1 MKIRYNE
8 NKEIVEAVKQ
18 GLKEKDG
25 YCPCRREK
33 TEDYKCL
40 ENKLPTLTLR
50 ATVTVCYTIKKNK
63 VKNMS
68 IINLTKDSYHNE
80 VMETEKVVVID
91 FWATW
96 CGPCKMM
103 APVVEEVAKD
113 YPDVKVCKVNVDE
126 EPELSNAFKI
136 VSIPTIV
143 VIKNGEIIDS
153 VVGYRPKEDIEKII
167 KLVK

>member
-1 MKIRYNE
+1 
-8 NKEIVEAVKQ
+8 
-18 GLKEKDG
+18 
-25 YCPCRREK
+25 
-33 TEDYKCL
+33 
-40 ENKLPTLTLR
+40 
-50 ATVTVCYTIKKNK
+50 
-63 VKNMS
+63 MS
-68 IINLTKDSYHNE
+68 IINLTKGSYHNE

>member
-1 MKIRYNE
+1 
-8 NKEIVEAVKQ
+8 
-18 GLKEKDG
+18 
-25 YCPCRREK
+25 
-33 TEDYKCL
+33 
-40 ENKLPTLTLR
+40 
-50 ATVTVCYTIKKNK
+50 
-63 VKNMS
+63 MS
-68 IINLTKDSYHNE
+68 IINLTKDSYYNE

>member
-1 MKIRYNE
+1 
-8 NKEIVEAVKQ
+8 
-18 GLKEKDG
+18 
-25 YCPCRREK
+25 
-33 TEDYKCL
+33 
-40 ENKLPTLTLR
+40 
-50 ATVTVCYTIKKNK
+50 
-63 VKNMS
+63 MS

-143 VIKNGEIIDS
+143 VIKNVEIIDS

>member
-1 MKIRYNE
+1 
-8 NKEIVEAVKQ
+8 
-18 GLKEKDG
+18 
-25 YCPCRREK
+25 
-33 TEDYKCL
+33 
-40 ENKLPTLTLR
+40 
-50 ATVTVCYTIKKNK
+50 
-63 VKNMS
+63 MS
-68 IINLTKDSYHNE
+68 IINLTKYSYHNE

-103 APVVEEVAKD
+103 APVVEEVAKN

>member
-1 MKIRYNE
+1 
-8 NKEIVEAVKQ
+8 
-18 GLKEKDG
+18 
-25 YCPCRREK
+25 
-33 TEDYKCL
+33 
-40 ENKLPTLTLR
+40 
-50 ATVTVCYTIKKNK
+50 
-63 VKNMS
+63 MS

-153 VVGYRPKEDIEKII
+153 VAGYRPKEDIEKII

>member
-1 MKIRYNE
+1 
-8 NKEIVEAVKQ
+8 
-18 GLKEKDG
+18 
-25 YCPCRREK
+25 
-33 TEDYKCL
+33 
-40 ENKLPTLTLR
+40 
-50 ATVTVCYTIKKNK
+50 
-63 VKNMS
+63 MS
-68 IINLTKDSYHNE
+68 IINLTKDSYHNK

>member
-1 MKIRYNE
+1 
-8 NKEIVEAVKQ
+8 
-18 GLKEKDG
+18 
-25 YCPCRREK
+25 
-33 TEDYKCL
+33 
-40 ENKLPTLTLR
+40 
-50 ATVTVCYTIKKNK
+50 
-63 VKNMS
+63 MS

-103 APVVEEVAKD
+103 APVVEGVAKD

>member
-1 MKIRYNE
+1 
-8 NKEIVEAVKQ
+8 
-18 GLKEKDG
+18 
-25 YCPCRREK
+25 
-33 TEDYKCL
+33 
-40 ENKLPTLTLR
+40 
-50 ATVTVCYTIKKNK
+50 
-63 VKNMS
+63 MS

-113 YPDVKVCKVNVDE
+113 YTDVKVCKVNVDE

>member
-1 MKIRYNE
+1 
-8 NKEIVEAVKQ
+8 
-18 GLKEKDG
+18 
-25 YCPCRREK
+25 
-33 TEDYKCL
+33 
-40 ENKLPTLTLR
+40 
-50 ATVTVCYTIKKNK
+50 
-63 VKNMS
+63 MS

-167 KLVK
+167 KLVN